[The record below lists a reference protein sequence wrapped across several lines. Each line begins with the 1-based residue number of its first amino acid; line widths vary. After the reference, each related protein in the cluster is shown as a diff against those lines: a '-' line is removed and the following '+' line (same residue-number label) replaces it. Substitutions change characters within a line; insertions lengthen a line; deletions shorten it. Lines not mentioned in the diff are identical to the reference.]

1 MAEPRKMSESPL
13 LAADY
18 PDRPELALRARDRE
32 AAGWPMACVRIRWCP
47 INPWSIKK
55 DDLKALVP
63 EGVASPR
70 RWLQIKCAENSK
82 DENRRL
88 SVGNVSEGDLDQHV
102 SGSRKGRSKL
112 GVME

>member
-18 PDRPELALRARDRE
+18 PDRPERALRARDRE

-63 EGVASPR
+63 EGASKV
-70 RWLQIKCAENSK
+70 QE
-82 DENRRL
+82 D
-88 SVGNVSEGDLDQHV
+88 
-102 SGSRKGRSKL
+102 GSRSSVRRIRKTRIGGSVWEMCQKAI
-112 GVME
+112 